1 MSDTVSIVWTKDGNG
16 DICIVAVY
24 RDANKGTRLAEK
36 LGTAGFEDVYCH
48 TEEVE

>member
-1 MSDTVSIVWTKDGNG
+1 MSDTVSIILTKDAND

-36 LGTAGFEDVYCH
+36 LCTAGFDVSCH